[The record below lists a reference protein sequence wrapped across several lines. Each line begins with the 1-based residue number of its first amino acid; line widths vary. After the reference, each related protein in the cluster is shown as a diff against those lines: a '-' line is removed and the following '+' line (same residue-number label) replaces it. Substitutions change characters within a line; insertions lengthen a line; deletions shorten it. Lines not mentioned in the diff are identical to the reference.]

1 MEAAKEAGTYEREYV
16 QKLEQEYKDL
26 AIENGM
32 EIIEGIDLAP
42 FKEAVQPMY
51 KKYEEKFGDIH
62 KIIAE
67 TE

>member
-1 MEAAKEAGTYEREYV
+1 MKENMS
-16 QKLEQEYKDL
+16 KNLEQEFKDL
-26 AIENGM
+26 ATKNGM
-32 EIIEGIDLAP
+32 EIIEGIDLEP
-42 FKEAVQPMY
+42 FKKAVQPMY